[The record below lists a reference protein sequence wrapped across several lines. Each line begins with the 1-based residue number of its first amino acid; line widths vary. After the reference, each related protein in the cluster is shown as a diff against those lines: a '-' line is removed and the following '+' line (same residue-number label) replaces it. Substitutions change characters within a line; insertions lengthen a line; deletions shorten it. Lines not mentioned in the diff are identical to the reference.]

1 MSLMRTRAIRLGSLI
16 AFTADATASSGVSI
30 MWGNPTQMGL
40 TRGDVVQVLGIEV
53 GDGTTWAKVHVLVVR
68 GKRAGCTGFVSIDM
82 GERLQRCW
90 QTLTVSGSMAP
101 VRAKQRSQHDVC
113 DEGLV
118 DTQLARS
125 SPNDAETAHTG
136 DENGYSRI
144 VDVTKD
150 GKLM

>member
-1 MSLMRTRAIRLGSLI
+1 MSLLRTRAIKLGSLI
-16 AFTADATASSGVSI
+16 AFTADATASNGVSL

-82 GERLQRCW
+82 GERLQKCW

-101 VRAKQRSQHDVC
+101 VRSKPRSLHDADDGLPDTLPAIPLDGVTMPS
-113 DEGLV
+113 DE
-118 DTQLARS
+118 
-125 SPNDAETAHTG
+125 EH
-136 DENGYSRI
+136 GYSRI

-150 GKLM
+150 GKIM